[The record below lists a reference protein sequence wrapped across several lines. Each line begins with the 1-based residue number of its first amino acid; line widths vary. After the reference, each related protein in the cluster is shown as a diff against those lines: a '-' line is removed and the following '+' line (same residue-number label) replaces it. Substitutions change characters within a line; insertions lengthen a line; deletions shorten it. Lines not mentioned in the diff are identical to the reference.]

1 MATACGL
8 IAICSPSM
16 PADVTDIMRGLRSI
30 QHRGPHTW
38 GVSCLDSGIIV
49 GQTNT
54 GLVPTNT
61 KISKPYSISTGIAH
75 VGYSANPLQ
84 QDFSSD
90 QNPKIKKL
98 AQPSLCSS
106 HRGDFAVA
114 FNGKLGPIR
123 FLEPTNINNT
133 DQKQPKSDIERLI
146 SAIKKHKSKNWI
158 EVVHAISASCLAA
171 YTFVVLTTE
180 GIYYARDVNGYRPL
194 FMTQC
199 FKNSNR
205 VGVVVTSE
213 QIAGTESL
221 SFLSSSNGEEQD
233 VKFQHRSIAP
243 GTLGYLRLDSSWKEW
258 CINSA
263 NCNHKISDASD
274 PKREQPIQSLK
285 KRCALEAIHFMRG
298 GGQFDELV
306 IDYFREECGRRL
318 AQEDADA
325 ASHKCRHT
333 SHTVVV
339 GCPRSGISAGRG
351 YAAASGIPYVQAL
364 RVASKVQRTASAKNS
379 KNPNKN
385 NVIRRRKSV
394 PHLLI
399 SQSLSGLRVI
409 LVDDLIIKPEGI
421 KRAIELLREAGAVCV
436 DVRIASP
443 RIVTNCNWGTYL
455 PDIEDLT
462 SAQTKSQSH
471 TLYTTNAT
479 PPGNPLANAGAH
491 SVKYLSQTGFRELIG
506 SGFCNH
512 CFLQP

>member
-8 IAICSPSM
+8 IAISSPIF
-16 PADVTDIMRGLRSI
+16 PADVLDIMRGLRSI

-38 GVSCLDSGIIV
+38 GVSCLDSNTIV
-49 GQTNT
+49 GQTAI
-54 GLVPTNT
+54 GMVPKNS
-61 KISKPYSISTGIAH
+61 KLSKPYSLKLGIAH
-75 VGYSANPLQ
+75 VGYCADPLQ
-84 QDFSSD
+84 HEFSPD
-90 QNPKIKKL
+90 QIPAIKKL

-123 FLEPTNINNT
+123 FLECTNMNKN
-133 DQKQPKSDIERLI
+133 DQTPPKSDIERLI
-146 SAIKKHKSKNWI
+146 NAIKKHKSKKWI

-199 FKNSNR
+199 FRNGKR
-205 VGVVVTSE
+205 FAVVVSSE

-221 SFLSSSNGEEQD
+221 LFLSKPDSEEQE
-233 VKFQHRSIAP
+233 VKVQHRSIAP

-258 CINSA
+258 CINPL
-263 NCNHKISDASD
+263 NCKTSITDISENNSGL
-274 PKREQPIQSLK
+274 PIQSLK

-318 AQEDADA
+318 AQEEVAQVSRDFG
-325 ASHKCRHT
+325 HT
-333 SHTVVV
+333 SQTVVV

-351 YAAASGIPYVQAL
+351 YAAESGIPYVQAL
-364 RVASKVQRTASAKNS
+364 RVASKVQRTSSIKNS
-379 KNPNKN
+379 KKGKT

-394 PHLLI
+394 PELLI

-409 LVDDLIIKPEGI
+409 LVDDLIIKPDGI
-421 KRAIELLREAGAVCV
+421 KRAIELLREAGAICI

-443 RIVTNCNWGTYL
+443 RIVTKCNWGTYL
-455 PDIEDLT
+455 PDIEDM
-462 SAQTKSQSH
+462 AKEKAETKNQS
-471 TLYTTNAT
+471 NPNQ
-479 PPGNPLANAGAH
+479 PPNPLANAGAH
-491 SVKYLSQTGFRELIG
+491 SIKYLSQSGFRELIG

>member
-8 IAICSPSM
+8 IAISSPIVT
-16 PADVTDIMRGLRSI
+16 ADVLDIMRGLRSI

-38 GVSCLDSGIIV
+38 GVSCIDKNTIV
-49 GQTNT
+49 GQTAI
-54 GLVPTNT
+54 GMVPKNSNL
-61 KISKPYSISTGIAH
+61 SKPYSLTTGIAH
-75 VGYSANPLQ
+75 VGYCANPLQ
-84 QDFSSD
+84 QELSPD
-90 QNPKIKKL
+90 QIPEIKKL

-123 FLEPTNINNT
+123 FLECTESNKGNKTP
-133 DQKQPKSDIERLI
+133 PKCDIERLI
-146 SAIKKHKSKNWI
+146 NAIKKHKSKKWI

-199 FKNSNR
+199 FRNGKR
-205 VGVVVTSE
+205 LAVVVSSE

-221 SFLSSSNGEEQD
+221 SFLSKHKSEEQEI
-233 VKFQHRSIAP
+233 KFQHRSIAP

-263 NCNHKISDASD
+263 SCSQKITDAKD
-274 PKREQPIQSLK
+274 PRTHPIQSLK

-318 AQEDADA
+318 AQEDAA
-325 ASHKCRHT
+325 QGSRSLGHT
-333 SHTVVV
+333 SQTVVV

-364 RVASKVQRTASAKNS
+364 RVASKVQRTSSFKNL
-379 KNPNKN
+379 KKPNKT
-385 NVIRRRKSV
+385 NVIRRRKSI
-394 PHLLI
+394 PELLI

-409 LVDDLIIKPEGI
+409 LVDDLIIKPDGI
-421 KRAIELLREAGAVCV
+421 KRAIELLREAGAVCI

-455 PDIEDLT
+455 PDIEDMAD
-462 SAQTKSQSH
+462 AQTKIQRKP
-471 TLYTTNAT
+471 NQ
-479 PPGNPLANAGAH
+479 PPNPLANDGAH
-491 SVKYLSQTGFRELIG
+491 SVKYLSQAGFRELIG

>member
-1 MATACGL
+1 M
-8 IAICSPSM
+8 
-16 PADVTDIMRGLRSI
+16 
-30 QHRGPHTW
+30 
-38 GVSCLDSGIIV
+38 SCIDKNTIV
-49 GQTNT
+49 GQTAI
-54 GLVPTNT
+54 GMVPKNSNL
-61 KISKPYSISTGIAH
+61 SKPYSLTTGIAH
-75 VGYSANPLQ
+75 VGYCANPLQ
-84 QDFSSD
+84 QELSPD
-90 QNPKIKKL
+90 QIPEIKKL

-123 FLEPTNINNT
+123 FLECTESNKGNKTP
-133 DQKQPKSDIERLI
+133 PKCDIERLI
-146 SAIKKHKSKNWI
+146 NAIKKHKSKKWI

-199 FKNSNR
+199 FRNGKR
-205 VGVVVTSE
+205 LAVVVSSE

-221 SFLSSSNGEEQD
+221 SFLSKHKSEEQEI
-233 VKFQHRSIAP
+233 KFQHRSIAP

-263 NCNHKISDASD
+263 SCSQKITDAKD
-274 PKREQPIQSLK
+274 PRTHPIQSLK

-318 AQEDADA
+318 AQEDAA
-325 ASHKCRHT
+325 QGSRSLGHT
-333 SHTVVV
+333 SQTVVV

-364 RVASKVQRTASAKNS
+364 RVASKVQRTSSFKNL
-379 KNPNKN
+379 KKPNKT
-385 NVIRRRKSV
+385 NVIRRRKSI
-394 PHLLI
+394 PELLI

-409 LVDDLIIKPEGI
+409 LVDDLIIKPDGI
-421 KRAIELLREAGAVCV
+421 KRAIELLREAGAVCI

-455 PDIEDLT
+455 PDIEDMAD
-462 SAQTKSQSH
+462 AQTKIQRKP
-471 TLYTTNAT
+471 NQ
-479 PPGNPLANAGAH
+479 PPNPLANDGAH
-491 SVKYLSQTGFRELIG
+491 SVKYLSQAGFRELIG

>member
-8 IAICSPSM
+8 IAICSPYT

-38 GVSCLDSGIIV
+38 GVSCLDSGTIV
-49 GQTNT
+49 GQTDT
-54 GLVPTNT
+54 GLVPT
-61 KISKPYSISTGIAH
+61 KSKLSKPYSINTGIAH
-75 VGYSANPLQ
+75 VGYCANPLQ
-84 QDFSSD
+84 QEFLPD
-90 QNPKIKKL
+90 QNPEIKKL
-98 AQPSLCSS
+98 AQPSLSSS

-123 FLEPTNINNT
+123 FLESTTTHNKHQTANT
-133 DQKQPKSDIERLI
+133 SDIERLI
-146 SAIKKHKSKNWI
+146 YAIKKHKSKNWI
-158 EVVHAISASCLAA
+158 EVVHAIGASCLAA

-199 FKNSNR
+199 FKNSSR

-221 SFLSSSNGEEQD
+221 SFLSKSKGEEQD

-263 NCNHKISDASD
+263 NCKQKITDASD
-274 PKREQPIQSLK
+274 EKIKQPIQSLK

-364 RVASKVQRTASAKNS
+364 RVASKVQRSASAKNS
-379 KNPNKN
+379 KKANKT

-394 PHLLI
+394 PDLLI

-409 LVDDLIIKPEGI
+409 LVDDLIIKPDGI
-421 KRAIELLREAGAVCV
+421 KRAIHLLREAGALCV

-455 PDIEDLT
+455 PDIEDL
-462 SAQTKSQSH
+462 AKEKAETKSQSH
-471 TLYTTNAT
+471 TTNA
-479 PPGNPLANAGAH
+479 PQPNPLANAGAH
-491 SVKYLSQTGFRELIG
+491 SVKYLSQAGFRELIG

>member
-8 IAICSPSM
+8 IAISSPIVT
-16 PADVTDIMRGLRSI
+16 ADVLDIMRGLRSI

-38 GVSCLDSGIIV
+38 GVSCLDKNTIV
-49 GQTNT
+49 GQTAI
-54 GLVPTNT
+54 GLVPKNS
-61 KISKPYSISTGIAH
+61 KLSKPYSLGTGIAH
-75 VGYSANPLQ
+75 VGYCANPLQ
-84 QDFSSD
+84 HEFSPD
-90 QNPKIKKL
+90 QIPEIKKL

-114 FNGKLGPIR
+114 FNGKLGPLR
-123 FLEPTNINNT
+123 FLECTNLNSK
-133 DQKQPKSDIERLI
+133 DQTTPKSDIERLI
-146 SAIKKHKSKNWI
+146 NAIKKHKSKKWI

-199 FKNSNR
+199 FRNGKR
-205 VGVVVTSE
+205 LAVVVSSE

-221 SFLSSSNGEEQD
+221 SFLSKPHSEEQE
-233 VKFQHRSIAP
+233 VKVQHRSIAP

-258 CINSA
+258 CINPS
-263 NCNHKISDASD
+263 NCKTSITDISENKSG
-274 PKREQPIQSLK
+274 KPIQSLK
-285 KRCALEAIHFMRG
+285 KRCALEAIHFMCG

-318 AQEDADA
+318 AQEDVVLG
-325 ASHKCRHT
+325 SRNFGHT
-333 SHTVVV
+333 SQTVVV

-364 RVASKVQRTASAKNS
+364 RVASKVHRTSLIKNS
-379 KNPNKN
+379 KKGKT

-394 PHLLI
+394 PELLI

-409 LVDDLIIKPEGI
+409 LVDDLIIKPDGI
-421 KRAIELLREAGAVCV
+421 KRAIELLREAGAICI

-455 PDIEDLT
+455 PDIEDMAD
-462 SAQTKSQSH
+462 AQTKSQSYP
-471 TLYTTNAT
+471 TQPLTS
-479 PPGNPLANAGAH
+479 LANAGAH
-491 SVKYLSQTGFRELIG
+491 TVKYLSQSGFRELIG

>member
-8 IAICSPSM
+8 IAISSPIVT
-16 PADVTDIMRGLRSI
+16 ADVLDIMRGLRSI

-38 GVSCLDSGIIV
+38 GVSCIDKNTIV
-49 GQTNT
+49 GQTAI
-54 GLVPTNT
+54 GMVPKNSNL
-61 KISKPYSISTGIAH
+61 SKPYSLTTGIAH
-75 VGYSANPLQ
+75 VGYCANPLQ
-84 QDFSSD
+84 QELSPD
-90 QNPKIKKL
+90 QIPEIKKL

-123 FLEPTNINNT
+123 FLECTESNKGNKTP
-133 DQKQPKSDIERLI
+133 PKCDIERLI
-146 SAIKKHKSKNWI
+146 NAIKKHKSKKWI

-199 FKNSNR
+199 FRNGKR
-205 VGVVVTSE
+205 LAVVVSSE

-221 SFLSSSNGEEQD
+221 SFLSKHKSEEQEI
-233 VKFQHRSIAP
+233 KFQHRSIAP

-263 NCNHKISDASD
+263 SCSQKITDAKD
-274 PKREQPIQSLK
+274 PRTHPIQSLK

-306 IDYFREECGRRL
+306 VDYFREECGRRL
-318 AQEDADA
+318 AQEDAA
-325 ASHKCRHT
+325 QGSRSLGHT
-333 SHTVVV
+333 SQTVVV

-364 RVASKVQRTASAKNS
+364 RVASKVQRTSSFKNL
-379 KNPNKN
+379 KKPNKT
-385 NVIRRRKSV
+385 NVIRRRKSI
-394 PHLLI
+394 PELLI

-409 LVDDLIIKPEGI
+409 LVDDLIIKPDGI
-421 KRAIELLREAGAVCV
+421 KRAIELLREAGAVCI

-455 PDIEDLT
+455 PDIEDMAD
-462 SAQTKSQSH
+462 AQTKIQRKP
-471 TLYTTNAT
+471 NQ
-479 PPGNPLANAGAH
+479 PPNPLANDGAH
-491 SVKYLSQTGFRELIG
+491 SVKYLSQAGFRELIG

>member
-8 IAICSPSM
+8 IAISSPIVT
-16 PADVTDIMRGLRSI
+16 ADVLDIMRGLRSI

-38 GVSCLDSGIIV
+38 GVSCIDKNTIV
-49 GQTNT
+49 GQTAI
-54 GLVPTNT
+54 GMVPKNS
-61 KISKPYSISTGIAH
+61 KLSKPYSLTTGIAH
-75 VGYSANPLQ
+75 VGYCANPLQ
-84 QDFSSD
+84 QELSPD
-90 QNPKIKKL
+90 QIPEIKKL

-123 FLEPTNINNT
+123 FLECTESNKGNKTP
-133 DQKQPKSDIERLI
+133 PKCDIERLI
-146 SAIKKHKSKNWI
+146 NAIKRHKSKKWI

-199 FKNSNR
+199 FKKGKRLAVLVS
-205 VGVVVTSE
+205 SE

-221 SFLSSSNGEEQD
+221 SFLSKHKSEEQEI
-233 VKFQHRSIAP
+233 KFQHRSIAP

-263 NCNHKISDASD
+263 SCSQKITDAKD
-274 PKREQPIQSLK
+274 PRTQIPIQSLK

-318 AQEDADA
+318 AQEDAA
-325 ASHKCRHT
+325 QRSRSLGHT
-333 SHTVVV
+333 SQSVVV

-364 RVASKVQRTASAKNS
+364 RVASKVQRTSSFKNL
-379 KNPNKN
+379 KKPNKT
-385 NVIRRRKSV
+385 NVIRRRKSI
-394 PHLLI
+394 PELLI

-409 LVDDLIIKPEGI
+409 LVDDLIIKPHGI
-421 KRAIELLREAGAVCV
+421 KRAIELLREAGAVCI

-455 PDIEDLT
+455 PDIEDMAD
-462 SAQTKSQSH
+462 AQTKIQRKPNQPS
-471 TLYTTNAT
+471 
-479 PPGNPLANAGAH
+479 NPLANDGAH
-491 SVKYLSQTGFRELIG
+491 SVKYLSQPGFRELIG